1 MIYYSPSTYSDS
13 EAANIEPESREETNT
28 YALLALALILAAAMF
43 GIEQAFRSPAR
54 SQAPGTW
61 PEDDG
66 FLLQTNVEEVILP
79 PAVNDKP
86 IRVYRILRLRRR
98 HREGGTH
105 YTERKNNYDY
115 ERPSSASSLCLHL
128 GKPDL
133 DVASV
138 EKELLILQ
146 AARTKRDYVHMMNP
160 EILQQTQ
167 TSQDYWSR
175 ITNLVRS
182 RKSRR
187 RYTDQH
193 KDDGSTKSG
202 ILGKF
207 RSRRSKR
214 PRGILEAGEQIET
227 VCSQFPCR
235 TYLLYRTSIQV
246 SRER

>member
-1 MIYYSPSTYSDS
+1 MFSDS
-13 EAANIEPESREETNT
+13 EAADIEPESREETNT
-28 YALLALALILAAAMF
+28 YALLSLALILAAAMLADLIQVIRRRGS

-86 IRVYRILRLRRR
+86 IRVYRIPRLRHRY
-98 HREGGTH
+98 REGGTH
-105 YTERKNNYDY
+105 YTARKNNYDY

-138 EKELLILQ
+138 EKEPLILQ
-146 AARTKRDYVHMMNP
+146 AACTKRDYVHIMNP
-160 EILQQTQ
+160 EILQQSQ
-167 TSQDYWSR
+167 TSQDGWSR
-175 ITNLVRS
+175 MTNLVRS

-187 RYTDQH
+187 WDTDQH
-193 KDDGSTKSG
+193 KDDGSTKSS
-202 ILGKF
+202 IFGKF
-207 RSRRSKR
+207 RSRRSKK
-214 PRGILEAGEQIET
+214 A
-227 VCSQFPCR
+227 
-235 TYLLYRTSIQV
+235 
-246 SRER
+246 